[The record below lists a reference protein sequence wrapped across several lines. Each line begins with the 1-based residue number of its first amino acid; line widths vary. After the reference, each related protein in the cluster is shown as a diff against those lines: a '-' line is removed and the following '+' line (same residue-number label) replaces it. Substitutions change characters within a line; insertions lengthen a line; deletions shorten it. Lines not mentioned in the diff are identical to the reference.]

1 MNSLLNPRRAYF
13 DDIADKWD
21 GWDDLNLLAQR
32 LAAGLA
38 DFGVAPGETVLDVGC
53 GTGNLTLALLKV
65 VAESGKV
72 FALDISPRMIEIARG
87 KVAHPRVTWHVAS
100 AETLPMASSAC
111 DRIVCFS
118 VWPHF
123 PDPEAVGRELA
134 RVLRPGGHVHVWHLL
149 SRHKINDIHTGAG
162 DAVKH
167 DLLLPAT
174 ETASQLAHVGF
185 EVTTIIDD
193 DERYLVT
200 ARKPAA

>member
-1 MNSLLNPRRAYF
+1 MNSLLNPRSAYF
-13 DDIADKWD
+13 DGIADKWD

-32 LAAGLA
+32 LEAGLA
-38 DFGVAPGETVLDVGC
+38 ELGVGPGEAVLDVGC

-65 VAESGKV
+65 VADSGKV
-72 FALDISPRMIEIARG
+72 FAVDISPRMIEIARC
-87 KVAHPRVTWHVAS
+87 KVTDPHVTWHVAG
-100 AETLPMASSAC
+100 AEDLPLASSTC

-149 SRHKINDIHTGAG
+149 SRHKINDIHAGAG

-167 DLLLPAT
+167 DLLLPAA
-174 ETASQLAHVGF
+174 ETASQLAHAGF
-185 EVTTIIDD
+185 EVTTVIDD
-193 DERYLVT
+193 EEHYLVT
-200 ARKPAA
+200 AIKPAA